1 MNELSQWVGSLP
13 LSVAMRPIVWLVP
26 FLQALHILSIA
37 MILSAVV
44 MIDLRVWGISR
55 EGTLSA
61 ASWRFLPWLWV
72 AVAASALT
80 GVALMF
86 GTPRSW
92 RDSAFVAK
100 LVLMAGATLAT
111 LALPLVLRWN
121 GSDKGGR
128 FAAGFVGGLALLLW
142 VGATL
147 AGRGRWIAGMLGV

>member
-1 MNELSQWVGSLP
+1 MNELSQWVGNLP

-26 FLQALHILSIA
+26 MLQALHILSIA

-61 ASWRFLPWLWV
+61 ASRRFLPWLWV
-72 AVAASALT
+72 AVAASVVT

-100 LVLMAGATLAT
+100 LVLMGAAALVT
-111 LALPLVLRWN
+111 LALPTVLRRSGN
-121 GSDKGGR
+121 DGR

-142 VGATL
+142 VSATF

>member
-44 MIDLRVWGISR
+44 MIDLRVWGISHM
-55 EGTLSA
+55 GTLRATSR
-61 ASWRFLPWLWV
+61 RFLPWLWV
-72 AVAASALT
+72 AVAVSALT

-92 RDSAFVAK
+92 RDSSFVAK
-100 LVLMAGATLAT
+100 LILMGAAALVTLV
-111 LALPLVLRWN
+111 LPLVLRWN
-121 GSDKGGR
+121 GNGKGGR
-128 FAAGFVGGLALLLW
+128 FAAGFVGSLALLLW
-142 VGATL
+142 ISATF

>member
-44 MIDLRVWGISR
+44 MIDLRVWGISHM
-55 EGTLSA
+55 GTLSA
-61 ASWRFLPWLWV
+61 TSRRFLPWLWV
-72 AVAASALT
+72 AVAVSALT
-80 GVALMF
+80 GIALML

-92 RDSAFVAK
+92 RDSSFVAK
-100 LVLMAGATLAT
+100 LVLMAAAALAT
-111 LALPLVLRWN
+111 LALPVVLRWN
-121 GSDKGGR
+121 GNDKEAR

-142 VGATL
+142 VSATF

>member
-26 FLQALHILSIA
+26 MLQALHILSIA

-44 MIDLRVWGISR
+44 MIDLRLWGISQM
-55 EGTLSA
+55 GTLNATSR
-61 ASWRFLPWLWV
+61 RFLPWLWV
-72 AVAASALT
+72 AVAVSALT
-80 GVALMF
+80 GIALMF

-92 RDSAFVAK
+92 RDSSFVAK
-100 LVLMAGATLAT
+100 LVLMAAAALVT
-111 LALPLVLRWN
+111 LALPLVLRWS
-121 GSDKGGR
+121 GDKDGR

-142 VGATL
+142 VGATF